1 MKERMKKLISIKS
14 IPILALVLLIVLG
27 TALAD
32 GRDPVSGSGEAL
44 LDLAPPPGATG
55 TATLNIGGEEFT
67 ASLVVQI
74 TSQVVSDEGVLHAT
88 ATHTFTLLDEYGEET
103 NDRITTTDK
112 EVIDTD
118 GTLNAHL
125 TITGGTGA
133 FEGASGELAGHG
145 QVQFTSPTT
154 ANVSYEIR
162 GVISR

>member
-1 MKERMKKLISIKS
+1 MKAKMKKLISIKS

-27 TALAD
+27 SALAA
-32 GRDPVSGSGEAL
+32 GRDPVYGSGWAKLNLVTGAAEGQA
-44 LDLAPPPGATG
+44 DLI
-55 TATLNIGGEEFT
+55 IGGEEFT
-67 ASLVVQI
+67 ASLAIQL

-88 ATHTFTLLDEYGEET
+88 ATHTFTLPSGT
-103 NDRITTTDK
+103 IITSDK

>member
-1 MKERMKKLISIKS
+1 MKAKMKKLISIES
-14 IPILALVLLIVLG
+14 IPILALALLIVLG
-27 TALAD
+27 TALAET
-32 GRDPVSGSGEAL
+32 GREPVSGSGTAKLNLVTGEAVGQA
-44 LDLAPPPGATG
+44 DLI
-55 TATLNIGGEEFT
+55 IGGEEFT
-67 ASLVVQI
+67 ASLAVQL

-88 ATHTFTLLDEYGEET
+88 ATHTFTLPGGT
-103 NDRITTTDK
+103 IITSDK

-133 FEGASGELAGHG
+133 FEGASGELTGHG